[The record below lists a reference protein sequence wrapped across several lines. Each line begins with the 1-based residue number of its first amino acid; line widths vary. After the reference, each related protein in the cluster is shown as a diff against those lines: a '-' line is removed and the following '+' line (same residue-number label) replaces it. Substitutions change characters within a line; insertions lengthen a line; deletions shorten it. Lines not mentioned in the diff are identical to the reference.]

1 MQRVIDFI
9 KSLLGIG
16 ESKGLKS
23 DLWSVEDGKV
33 LVKLDEMPELCEK
46 GKGVY
51 LKGHGLHKPILIV
64 RTEGDQYLAYTNR
77 CTHFLHRKL
86 DPVPGPEI
94 EQPILRCSS
103 MNHST
108 FDYEGN
114 RITGPGKESLICH
127 QVERSNGNLLITLTV
142 PAVEEPV
149 VEPEAPEEPV
159 AQAETAEEGAEQAEK
174 APEAA
179 GQPEAPKEP
188 VAQAETAEE
197 GAEQAEKTPE
207 AASQPEVAEEP
218 VKQVDT
224 AGEAADQEETAKEA

>member
-33 LVKLDEMPELCEK
+33 LVKLDEMPELCER

-86 DPVPGPEI
+86 DPVPGPEFY
-94 EQPILRCSS
+94 QT
-103 MNHST
+103 ST
-108 FDYEGN
+108 L
-114 RITGPGKESLICH
+114 SL
-127 QVERSNGNLLITLTV
+127 
-142 PAVEEPV
+142 
-149 VEPEAPEEPV
+149 
-159 AQAETAEEGAEQAEK
+159 
-174 APEAA
+174 
-179 GQPEAPKEP
+179 
-188 VAQAETAEE
+188 
-197 GAEQAEKTPE
+197 
-207 AASQPEVAEEP
+207 
-218 VKQVDT
+218 
-224 AGEAADQEETAKEA
+224 